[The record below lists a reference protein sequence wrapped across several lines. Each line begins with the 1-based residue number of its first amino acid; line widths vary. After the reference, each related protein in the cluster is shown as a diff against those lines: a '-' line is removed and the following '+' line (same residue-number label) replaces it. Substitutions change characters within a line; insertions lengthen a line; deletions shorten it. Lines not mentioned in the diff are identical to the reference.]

1 MSSSCCKGVTLIE
14 MIVVVTIIAVFAVV
28 ALPSFTSS
36 EKYQLE
42 AAAQQFADAIRF
54 ARSEAIR
61 TGNAYGVYIRDDLQ
75 KISVYR
81 VDTGTN
87 PWTPIY
93 DVYHPVTKQI
103 YTIDLNNDSASSVD
117 SIVESFTYQ
126 GGSCTNERYTN
137 FNNNGVAYCSD
148 PNNVLMNQG
157 ALTFNLNSHFREIT
171 LNGLNGQVSVK

>member
-1 MSSSCCKGVTLIE
+1 MNSSCCKGVTLIE
-14 MIVVVTIIAVFAVV
+14 IIIVVTIIAVFAVV

-42 AAAQQFADAIRF
+42 AATQQFADAIRF
-54 ARSEAIR
+54 ARSEAMR
-61 TGNAYGVYIRDDLQ
+61 TGDWYGYYLREDLQ

-81 VDTGTN
+81 VDTGTS

-93 DVYHPVTKQI
+93 DVYHPVTKQL
-103 YTIDLNNDSASSVD
+103 YTIDLNNDSVSSVE
-117 SIVESFTYQ
+117 SIIESFSYQ
-126 GGSCTNERYTN
+126 AGSCTNVRYTN

-148 PNNVLMNQG
+148 PNNLLLKQG